1 MAKSGPST
9 IQDRLHRIE
18 GQLRGVER
26 LIEEG
31 EDVQK
36 VLMQME
42 AIISSLQSA
51 KLELVKAEM
60 KKTLL
65 AQLDNVVSMLK

>member
-51 KLELVKAEM
+51 KLELVKGEM
-60 KKTLL
+60 KKTIL